1 MCKKN
6 KNKQQTLPKKIVR
19 KKVNFDR
26 NTTKYYNIFTI
37 PLFSTVLDLSLIFY
51 FDLQK
56 INTSLVVKIL

>member
-37 PLFSTVLDLSLIFY
+37 PLFSTVLDLSLIYIYIYIFFFFY
-51 FDLQK
+51 L
-56 INTSLVVKIL
+56 